1 MKRLGDGPVAKAA
14 RRLRGQLYLD
24 RAPDL
29 RRTVFL
35 AGSGRSGTTWL
46 ADIVNYRN
54 DYRYIHEPFHRH
66 QVRLCRAFGYRQY
79 LRPEVRDPRFLEPA
93 RRILTGR
100 LRSLWADQHNR
111 TALPHRRFVKEV
123 RANLFLKWLH
133 GNFAEVPIVL
143 LLRHPCA
150 VASSR
155 LKVDWSGGADLRQ
168 FLKQP
173 DLMQDHL
180 EPYRDLLEGTDD
192 LFERMIVFWCVENLV
207 PLRQLGRGQVHVLF
221 YESLCVDAESEIRRL
236 FAFLEMPFE
245 HEVLERAGRPSQATR
260 RDSAVVMGGSLVE
273 GWRTHISTG
282 QVTRAT
288 DILERFGLDR
298 LYAGESMPV
307 LPAADE
313 ALAG

>member
-1 MKRLGDGPVAKAA
+1 MKTLGDRPVAKAA
-14 RRLRGQLYLD
+14 RRLRGQLYID
-24 RAPDL
+24 RGPDQ
-29 RRTVFL
+29 RKTVFL

-66 QVRLCRAFGYRQY
+66 QVRICRAFGYRQY
-79 LRPEVRDPRFLEPA
+79 LRPDVRDSLFVDPA

-100 LRSLWADQHNR
+100 LRSLWADQYNR
-111 TALPHRRFVKEV
+111 TALPRRRFVKEV

-133 GNFAEVPIVL
+133 VSFPEVPIVL

-173 DLMQDHL
+173 DLMHDHL
-180 EPYRDLLEGTDD
+180 EQYRDVLEETDD

-207 PLRQLGRGQVHVLF
+207 PLRQLGRGEVHVLF
-221 YESLCVDAESEIRRL
+221 YESLCVDTESEIRRL
-236 FAFLEMPFE
+236 FAFLGMPFE
-245 HEVLERAGRPSQATR
+245 PAVLEGAGRPSQATR
-260 RDSAVVMGGSLVE
+260 RDSAVVSGGSLVE
-273 GWRTHISTG
+273 GWRTHISTD